1 MVFHEEETEP
11 LATKPVDKE
20 KEAPSRREEA
30 AVVNEGESVNEDT
43 QAVNE
48 ADQQQ
53 PTFSSQHINS
63 TKTEYDENPLLS
75 INKPTSA
82 PHNTPVQSLPNSPGS
97 TDNKD
102 RDLKLSGPS
111 ASSQTITSS
120 LPYLPPPPVPVSASR
135 PDAAEG
141 GTEPPNRDHV
151 VSPSSGS
158 NATTATNNTATVST
172 SANGNDPKQEEESE
186 SPISIINRRNI
197 FATSDSRSS
206 SASKQVAGP
215 PAKEP
220 LKTNAEE
227 RSSSDSSSQGGV
239 APQSF
244 YFDKDRSVTDPHV
257 KHETNDQ
264 KINISN
270 WRQGADTYSLMEG
283 ATPTAN
289 SSAGGN
295 GSNNSNSNNDDNNS
309 NNSNTN
315 SNGNSNEDEGEGED
329 GEEHADNE
337 ARSRSNSRSSQ
348 RGSETNGPARIANGL
363 DSSPNAANNDDDN
376 YVPPPPPRYI
386 NSKLDDI
393 RSRLLLNPRTVSPR
407 SEEDMDKTHAAAVLS
422 NMRSSPFRL
431 SDRPASLSSSR
442 PGSSSFSGKGYARPV
457 IRIHHREEPSG
468 DQDDNAV
475 LDDEEEED
483 DDEEEDE
490 NGNERIRHS
499 STSRAVPAPV
509 PARRKE
515 VTWNK
520 NGKRVSRRLSAPE
533 TRRTKTKK
541 IKVEPGKEALSVRS
555 RDSSVPRSGPN
566 GEEIDE
572 TYSSHEVMENEEE
585 EEEEDYED
593 GKNGSKGQSKK
604 NAMGSRSR
612 TGCWIC
618 RLRKKKCTEER
629 PRCYNC
635 DRLNLD
641 CFYDVIKPDFVS
653 NPQKKQMKLEEIKKK
668 TKEAKRNAMRKKPGA
683 NP

>member
-1 MVFHEEETEP
+1 MVSHEEETQP
-11 LATKPVDKE
+11 LVTRPVDKE
-20 KEAPSRREEA
+20 EEAPSRREEA
-30 AVVNEGESVNEDT
+30 AVVKEGESTNEVKPTDPE
-43 QAVNE
+43 V
-48 ADQQQ
+48 DPQQQ
-53 PTFSSQHINS
+53 QGFSSQHIHS
-63 TKTEYDENPLLS
+63 IKTEYDENPLLS

-82 PHNTPVQSLPNSPGS
+82 PHNTPVQSPPTSPGS
-97 TDNKD
+97 SVSKEKDNK
-102 RDLKLSGPS
+102 LSATS
-111 ASSQTITSS
+111 TASQTISSS
-120 LPYLPPPPVPVSASR
+120 LPRLPPPPVPVSASR
-135 PDAAEG
+135 ADATDG
-141 GTEPPNRDHV
+141 GTEPPNMDHV
-151 VSPSSGS
+151 ASSGS
-158 NATTATNNTATVST
+158 NNGVTAGTTTTTAATNTE
-172 SANGNDPKQEEESE
+172 DKQEDEGD

-215 PAKEP
+215 PAKEH
-220 LKTNAEE
+220 LKTNFEE
-227 RSSSDSSSQGGV
+227 ADSFNSNSNSQGGV

-257 KHETNDQ
+257 KHESNDQ

-270 WRQGADTYSLMEG
+270 WRNGADNYSLIEG
-283 ATPTAN
+283 AA
-289 SSAGGN
+289 
-295 GSNNSNSNNDDNNS
+295 
-309 NNSNTN
+309 SNTN
-315 SNGNSNEDEGEGED
+315 INEGEGE
-329 GEEHADNE
+329 GEGEGGNGD
-337 ARSRSNSRSSQ
+337 RSRSNSRSSP
-348 RGSETNGPARIANGL
+348 RGTETNGPAKISNGIN
-363 DSSPNAANNDDDN
+363 SSPNSNNDDDDN

-407 SEEDMDKTHAAAVLS
+407 SDEDMDKTHAAAVLS

-475 LDDEEEED
+475 LDDDEEEED
-483 DDEEEDE
+483 DEEDEDE
-490 NGNERIRHS
+490 NGNERLRHS
-499 STSRAVPAPV
+499 SASNVVPAPT

-541 IKVEPGKEALSVRS
+541 IKTEPGKEPANVRA
-555 RDSSVPRSGPN
+555 RDSSIPRNGAN
-566 GEEIDE
+566 GEEVDD

-585 EEEEDYED
+585 EEEEYED

-604 NAMGSRSR
+604 NSMGSRSR